1 MNQKWKQCILSVVC
15 GGVFAMTLTGCGAA
29 ATEEVM
35 DPAITVETQTVS
47 VGALATRESYVAT
60 VSADESVTVYPKV
73 SGVVTNVNVFA
84 GDTVQAGQVLCR
96 FDGSE
101 NARISQQQAQL
112 NYQQIAKTRY
122 PSSTTAGRVQA
133 VYITDGDS
141 VSTGTEIAQIV
152 SDDSL
157 YADYWFVSV
166 AAQTFYIGQSAK
178 IYINGLAG
186 TSSGTITAISAASV
200 QNDINNDVQKVR
212 IKLDNSGYV
221 TAGQS
226 SQAEVN
232 GVASYNWSTIQFNNV
247 ETVCAVSSGIVSG
260 CTIMEGDSVSA
271 GQTLCTISSDA
282 IDSQLA
288 SSQLALASSGIALE
302 NYTLTSPISG
312 VLEEVNI
319 TENNIAGPT
328 SPAFV
333 ISASGSKTAFFYV
346 TDNVSKTLTQGQGIT
361 VTDQG
366 STYEGEI
373 SEIGLAVDSSTGLF
387 KVKASL
393 LNALNLSNGLTVTL
407 TTDAREQTDG
417 IVIPTDALYFE
428 NGNAYV
434 FLVQDDHAVRT
445 DVTVGLYTA
454 DKVTITGGLSSG
466 YEIITTWSAGL
477 KDGVPIRRAAT
488 TSVTELLNN
497 AGAADS
503 STGQ

>member
-1 MNQKWKQCILSVVC
+1 M
-15 GGVFAMTLTGCGAA
+15 ALTSCGAA

-84 GDTVQAGQVLCR
+84 GDTVQAGQVLYR

-112 NYQQIAKTRY
+112 NYQQIAKARY
-122 PSSTTAGRVQA
+122 PSSTGAGRVQA
-133 VYITDGDS
+133 VYVTDGDS
-141 VSTGTEIAQIV
+141 VSAGTEIAQIV

-166 AAQTFYIGQSAK
+166 AAQTFYIGQPAK

-232 GVASYNWSTIQFNNV
+232 GEASYNWSTIQFNSV

-282 IDSQLA
+282 IDSQ
-288 SSQLALASSGIALE
+288 LASSGIALE

-346 TDNVSKTLTQGQGIT
+346 TDNVPKTLSLGQRVT
-361 VTDQG
+361 VTNQG

-428 NGNAYV
+428 NGSAYV
-434 FLVQDDHAVRT
+434 FLVLNDIAVRT

-454 DKVTITGGLSSG
+454 DEVTITGGLSSG
-466 YEIITTWSAGL
+466 DEIITTWSAVL
-477 KDGVPIRRAAT
+477 KDEVPIRHAETAP
-488 TSVTELLNN
+488 VTESLGN
-497 AGAADS
+497 AGSAGS
-503 STGQ
+503 STRP